1 MKHCQHN
8 VNKYIALYCSCISIL
23 FGGIYEISLV
33 LFNIGES
40 MDLKEVNLHSQELR
54 RLYHK
59 LEIENHGSTWS
70 VEEAALA
77 FLTDAALVGRLTMDK
92 ESRWPSNNT
101 ELLPMK
107 IGECVWWLAVLA
119 ERMDMSFEECV
130 EVFLKQ
136 QLDLLKG

>member
-1 MKHCQHN
+1 
-8 VNKYIALYCSCISIL
+8 
-23 FGGIYEISLV
+23 
-33 LFNIGES
+33 
-40 MDLKEVNLHSQELR
+40 MDLKEVNLRSQELR

-70 VEEAALA
+70 VEEDALA
-77 FLTDAALVGRLTMDK
+77 FLTDAALVGRLTMGK
-92 ESRWPSNNT
+92 EGRWPSNNT

-136 QLDLLKG
+136 QLDLLKN

>member
-1 MKHCQHN
+1 
-8 VNKYIALYCSCISIL
+8 
-23 FGGIYEISLV
+23 
-33 LFNIGES
+33 
-40 MDLKEVNLHSQELR
+40 MDLKEVNLRSQELR

-70 VEEAALA
+70 VEEDALA
-77 FLTDAALVGRLTMDK
+77 FLTDAALVGRFTMDK
-92 ESRWPSNNT
+92 EGRWTSNNT

-107 IGECVWWLAVLA
+107 IGECVWWIAVLA

-136 QLDLLKG
+136 QLALLKD

>member
-1 MKHCQHN
+1 
-8 VNKYIALYCSCISIL
+8 
-23 FGGIYEISLV
+23 
-33 LFNIGES
+33 

-70 VEEAALA
+70 VEEDALA

-92 ESRWPSNNT
+92 EGRWPSNNT

-136 QLDLLKG
+136 QLELLKG

>member
-1 MKHCQHN
+1 
-8 VNKYIALYCSCISIL
+8 
-23 FGGIYEISLV
+23 
-33 LFNIGES
+33 
-40 MDLKEVNLHSQELR
+40 MDLKEVNLRSQELR

-59 LEIENHGSTWS
+59 LEIENYGSTWS
-70 VEEAALA
+70 VEEDALA

-92 ESRWPSNNT
+92 EGRWPSNNT

>member
-1 MKHCQHN
+1 
-8 VNKYIALYCSCISIL
+8 
-23 FGGIYEISLV
+23 
-33 LFNIGES
+33 
-40 MDLKEVNLHSQELR
+40 MDLKEVNLRSQELR

-70 VEEAALA
+70 VEEDALA

-92 ESRWPSNNT
+92 EGRWPSNNT

>member
-1 MKHCQHN
+1 
-8 VNKYIALYCSCISIL
+8 
-23 FGGIYEISLV
+23 
-33 LFNIGES
+33 

-59 LEIENHGSTWS
+59 LEIENHGLTWS
-70 VEEAALA
+70 VEEDALA

-92 ESRWPSNNT
+92 EGRWPSNNT
-101 ELLPMK
+101 ELLLMK

-119 ERMDMSFEECV
+119 ERMDMGFEECV

>member
-1 MKHCQHN
+1 
-8 VNKYIALYCSCISIL
+8 
-23 FGGIYEISLV
+23 
-33 LFNIGES
+33 
-40 MDLKEVNLHSQELR
+40 
-54 RLYHK
+54 
-59 LEIENHGSTWS
+59 TWS
-70 VEEAALA
+70 VEEDALA

-92 ESRWPSNNT
+92 EGRWPSNNT

-136 QLDLLKG
+136 QLDLLKN

>member
-1 MKHCQHN
+1 
-8 VNKYIALYCSCISIL
+8 
-23 FGGIYEISLV
+23 
-33 LFNIGES
+33 
-40 MDLKEVNLHSQELR
+40 MDLKEVNLRSQELR

-59 LEIENHGSTWS
+59 LEIKNHGSTWS
-70 VEEAALA
+70 VEEDALA

-92 ESRWPSNNT
+92 EGRWPSNNT

-119 ERMDMSFEECV
+119 ERMDMSFEACV